1 MPPAGIASKQYYNDL
16 LYLHELYTEHEQKI
30 ATHIIFTPDAHPVT
44 TLRINFQYQ
53 QVMWEMEVL

>member
-1 MPPAGIASKQYYNDL
+1 MPPAGIASKQYYNGL

-30 ATHIIFTPDAHPVT
+30 ATHIIFTPNAHPVT

-53 QVMWEMEVL
+53 QVM